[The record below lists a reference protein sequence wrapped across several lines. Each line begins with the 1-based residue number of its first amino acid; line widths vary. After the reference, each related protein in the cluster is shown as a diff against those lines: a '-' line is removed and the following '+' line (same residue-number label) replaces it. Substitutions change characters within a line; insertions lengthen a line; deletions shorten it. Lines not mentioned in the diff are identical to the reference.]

1 MNLGKMARGG
11 GMMAALIFALAPM
24 CAVRADSDL
33 VPAPAANQPGA
44 ALYADHC
51 AQCHDHPVDRIP
63 PRAFLGIVK
72 TPEQVVTALTG
83 GVMKPMAATIHP

>member
-44 ALYADHC
+44 GASAVP
-51 AQCHDHPVDRIP
+51 AP
-63 PRAFLGIVK
+63 A
-72 TPEQVVTALTG
+72 
-83 GVMKPMAATIHP
+83 AATMWPP